1 MRPLVM
7 VLAWTVACS
16 RVGGEPAHEEHEEA
30 GHEEH
35 EEAGHAES
43 VTLSAEGLVVAAL
56 RIAPASTRAAS
67 GAFTTSARVTLDPRR
82 EAQVSALA
90 AGQVDR
96 ILVRAGDRVTSGQTL
111 ATVVSA
117 ELGEA
122 VAAFHTAGAR
132 NEVAAARAER
142 LRGLEGQGVSSRAE
156 VAQAE
161 AELKVAAS
169 ELEAAEERLRVMGV
183 RPDAGRDGH
192 FPSRFPLRAPIAGEV
207 LAADARVGQAVEPG
221 AGLFH
226 IGDLDEVWLLV
237 DVYERDLANVAKGQ
251 PVRFA
256 VDAWP
261 DEVFTGTVDW
271 VGGVVQPASRTIELR
286 VVVPNVDHRL
296 KPGMFA
302 RADLGL
308 AVSDEA
314 GAPALVVVPAEAVQ
328 DVEGR
333 TVVFVQTAPDTFT
346 TRTVRV
352 ASRHGSDVHLAEGLA
367 SGEPVVVEG
376 AFTLK
381 SELAKSELGEGHA
394 H

>member
-1 MRPLVM
+1 M
-7 VLAWTVACS
+7 VLAFAVGCS
-16 RVGGEPAHEEHEEA
+16 RVGGEPAHEEA

-35 EEAGHAES
+35 EEHEEHEGAAHAES

-96 ILVRAGDRVTSGQTL
+96 ILVRAGDRVTNGQTL

-132 NEVAAARAER
+132 SEVADARAER

-169 ELEAAEERLRVMGV
+169 ELEAAEERLRVLGV

-192 FPSRFPLRAPIAGEV
+192 FPSRFPLRAPIAGEI

-237 DVYERDLANVAKGQ
+237 DVYERDLATVAKGQ
-251 PVRFA
+251 PVRFG

-261 DEVFTGTVDW
+261 GEVFTGTVDW
-271 VGGVVQPASRTIELR
+271 VGGVVQPASRTVELR
-286 VVVPNVDHRL
+286 VVVPNADHRL

-308 AVSDEA
+308 AVADA
-314 GAPALVVVPAEAVQ
+314 GTPALVVVPAEALQ

-333 TVVFVQTAPDTFT
+333 TIVFVQTAPDTFT

-352 ASRHGSDVHLAEGLA
+352 ASRHGSDVHLAEGLTP
-367 SGEPVVVEG
+367 GEPVVVEG